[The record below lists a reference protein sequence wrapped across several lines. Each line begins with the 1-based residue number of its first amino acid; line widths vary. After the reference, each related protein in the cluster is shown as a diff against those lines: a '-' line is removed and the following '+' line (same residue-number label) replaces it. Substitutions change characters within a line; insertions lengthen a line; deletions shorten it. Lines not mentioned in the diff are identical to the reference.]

1 MTEFFATRVIPVSE
15 LIPYAL
21 NSRTHSDAQVAQIA
35 SSIREFGFTNP
46 LLVDESNNLIAGHG
60 RLLAARKLGLDAVP
74 AVVVT
79 GLDDRRRR
87 ALIIADNKLA
97 LNAGWDEEALRV
109 ELEDLAGDFGAL
121 MGFDEDELI
130 DILSGSAKDDNADP
144 DNVPEIEGPFI
155 SKPGDVWAL
164 GPHRLVCGDS
174 TSVDS
179 VRLLMGDTFA
189 DACWTDPPYNVN
201 YQSSA
206 GSIKNDNMSDGNFYQ
221 FLNDAFV
228 CAFAFIKPGSAV
240 YVAHADTEGLNFRAA
255 FKSAGFKLS
264 GCLIWA
270 KNSLVLG
277 RSDYQWSHE
286 PILYGWK
293 PGASHRWYGG
303 RKQTT
308 VKSYDSSVFTI
319 LEDGRVQVRI
329 GADSII
335 LSGSDLKAEAVESTV
350 IKCEKPKSSAEHP
363 TMKPT
368 ELICNMLKNSTR
380 SGDLVL
386 DLFGGSGSTLIACEM
401 LGRQA
406 RLMELDPKYC
416 DVIVK
421 RWQDF
426 TGKDACLYL
435 DGKTFNE
442 LADGKASLQHD

>member
-1 MTEFFATRVIPVSE
+1 MTEFFATRIIPVSE

-130 DILSGSAKDDNADP
+130 DILSGSAKDYNADP
-144 DNVPEIEGPFI
+144 DDVPELPETPITV
-155 SKPGDVWAL
+155 PGDIWVM
-164 GPHRLVCGDS
+164 GKHRLLCGDS
-174 TSVDS
+174 TSISDLEKLTEGQLVDMW
-179 VRLLMGDTFA
+179 L
-189 DACWTDPPYNVN
+189 TDPPYNVALGMN
-201 YQSSA
+201 ETPEEA
-206 GSIKNDNMSDGNFYQ
+206 KKRNRRTDGLTVKNDSMSDDQFRQ
-221 FLNDAFV
+221 FLRDAYTAADKV
-228 CAFAFIKPGSAV
+228 MKPGAV
-240 YVAHADTEGLNFRAA
+240 FYIWHADSEGYNFRGAA
-255 FKSAGFKLS
+255 KDAGWAVRQ
-264 GCLIWA
+264 CLIW
-270 KNSLVLG
+270 KKSSMVMG
-277 RSDYQWSHE
+277 RQDYHWKHE
-286 PILYGWK
+286 PCLYGWK
-293 PGASHRWYGG
+293 EGAGHLWAAD

-308 VKSYDSSVFTI
+308 I
-319 LEDGRVQVRI
+319 LEF
-329 GADSII
+329 
-335 LSGSDLKAEAVESTV
+335 
-350 IKCEKPKSSAEHP
+350 EKPSRNGEHP
-363 TMKPT
+363 TMKPVALF
-368 ELICNMLKNSTR
+368 EYQMLNNTKG
-380 SGDLVL
+380 GDQVL
-386 DLFGGSGSTLIACEM
+386 DSFGGSGTTLIAAEKN
-401 LGRQA
+401 GRVA